1 MPNVSQRAHG
11 DMNPKIITG
20 GGLVH
25 ARGSLG
31 IAIVDDRTAPDQDP
45 DRGLVE
51 RMRAGDRNAFNELVR
66 MYEQPL
72 LRMVARYVAN
82 AEDAKDVTQR
92 TFVRVFE
99 RLDSYRGD
107 ARFRTWLYRVA
118 VNMAIDHV
126 RGAPPGESVPIE
138 DDVAFTNSLGT
149 ERIVAADIWRK
160 VQARLAELPPKQRL
174 VVELRVYHDL
184 SFEEIAAI
192 VESSEDSAKV
202 NYHHG
207 VKRLRSLIGGRD

>member
-1 MPNVSQRAHG
+1 MVEERNAS
-11 DMNPKIITG
+11 
-20 GGLVH
+20 
-25 ARGSLG
+25 
-31 IAIVDDRTAPDQDP
+31 DQDP
-45 DRGLVE
+45 DRALVE
-51 RMRAGDRNAFNELVR
+51 RMRAGDRSAYDDLVR
-66 MYEQPL
+66 TYEQAIARL
-72 LRMVARYVAN
+72 VRRYVN
-82 AEDAKDVTQR
+82 NDEDAKDVTQR

-118 VNMAIDHV
+118 VNMALDHV

-149 ERIVAADIWRK
+149 ERLVAAEIWRK
-160 VQARLAELPPKQRL
+160 VQARLADLPPKQRL

-192 VESSEDSAKV
+192 VDSTEDAAKV
-202 NYHHG
+202 NYHHA
-207 VKRLRSLIGGRD
+207 VKRLRALLVPAK